1 MKSQGGPK
9 LIVYFKIRNVIVT
22 YEKLSYQSRSH
33 RRIQSTILMYVFME
47 PSNRVNHTF
56 YFIMNT
62 SIILFRQSFK
72 VIYQAGILYPQFHKY
87 HFYRVIGT
95 RNLIFQGISR
105 CLKSFCVFYLMTPWS
120 GEGIICQV
128 SATRQNRR
136 KISLFN
142 IVKYIFV
149 IVYIG
154 YKLCYINEH
163 QGKVKQSY
171 PNHNIITIVY
181 R

>member
-1 MKSQGGPK
+1 M
-9 LIVYFKIRNVIVT
+9 
-22 YEKLSYQSRSH
+22 
-33 RRIQSTILMYVFME
+33 
-47 PSNRVNHTF
+47 
-56 YFIMNT
+56 
-62 SIILFRQSFK
+62 

-87 HFYRVIGT
+87 HFYRVKGT